1 MAASKINSPQ
11 AVKERS
17 PGMMKF
23 VTAHQNHHFASAC
36 TEASSAC
43 AASASSANIVIIM
56 GAMIMASIF
65 VAVIISL
72 LGIIRLPL
80 LIMMPFILAVLGMNL
95 H

>member
-1 MAASKINSPQ
+1 M
-11 AVKERS
+11 KERS

-56 GAMIMASIF
+56 GAMVMASIF

>member
-1 MAASKINSPQ
+1 
-11 AVKERS
+11 
-17 PGMMKF
+17 MMKF

-36 TEASSAC
+36 TEASSVC

-65 VAVIISL
+65 VIIISL

>member
-1 MAASKINSPQ
+1 MKMFSAANQ
-11 AVKERS
+11 CRR
-17 PGMMKF
+17 
-23 VTAHQNHHFASAC
+23 FASAC

-43 AASASSANIVIIM
+43 TASASNIVIMM

-72 LGIIRLPL
+72 IGIIRLPL